1 MTWQCKSNNPSP
13 PQFALVLV
21 FYHINRK
28 QLEPCSEGSLAL
40 ANLLGLTG
48 QTWVIIGY
56 GWGGLNLE
64 KMLRELRPR
73 SRGGVLAQH
82 PLCIVTMNQ
91 VSIELLL
98 RLSVLKILTS

>member
-13 PQFALVLV
+13 PQFALVQV

-28 QLEPCSEGSLAL
+28 QLEAL

-64 KMLRELRPR
+64 KMLWELRPR
-73 SRGGVLAQH
+73 SRGSVLAQY